1 MGDTGTSRPTHEHAD
16 KDGHFRRKD
25 SSFRNSISRDPNSQ
39 FPAEKGRYALYCN
52 LGCPWAHRTIL
63 VRALKDLED
72 VIQII
77 YTDFDLTEN
86 GWLFTGRNGSSDRD
100 PLYGFAG
107 LKQLYLKADPEYV
120 GRYTVP
126 TLWDKK
132 TETIVNNESS
142 EIIRML
148 YTEFDDLIEPR
159 YREANKQGR
168 GFYPEH
174 LQDEIDEMNEWVYNT
189 INNGVYKC
197 GFATTQEAYD
207 ANVYP
212 LFKSLDRV
220 EAHLSNASAC
230 HGGPFLFGS
239 HITEADIRLYTTIA
253 RFDAAYHT
261 IFMCNL
267 KSIRSDYPRL
277 YRWLRRL
284 YWNAS
289 DIPKGKVFKETTLPE
304 IYQYGYTNA
313 RYRQLKLPTKP
324 VQPRGPLHLFD
335 EWTEDDEDIDNG
347 RRVAF
352 RNVQAQSG
360 SNTNGTATPTSSGP
374 STNVGS
380 LSSSSQKVSTNGSG
394 KVDLSS
400 ESRAARTTSS
410 NAPNMGSFVTKGE
423 DAEADGDVDP
433 ARKLTRRNT
442 TQYEDQNAKWYKAA
456 KKAEKKSGAPNVH
469 LAL

>member
-1 MGDTGTSRPTHEHAD
+1 MYSDRTYDMLT
-16 KDGHFRRKD
+16 
-25 SSFRNSISRDPNSQ
+25 ILLQ
-39 FPAEKGRYALYCN
+39 
-52 LGCPWAHRTIL
+52 AHRTIL
-63 VRALKDLED
+63 VRALKGLED
-72 VIQII
+72 VIQMI

-86 GWLFTGRNGSSDRD
+86 GWLFTGKNGSSDRD
-100 PLYGFAG
+100 PLYGFVG
-107 LKQLYLKADPEYV
+107 LKQLYLKADPDYV

-132 TETIVNNESS
+132 TETIVNNESA

-148 YTEFDDLIEPR
+148 YTEFDDLIDPQ
-159 YREANKQGR
+159 YREANKQGK

-174 LQDEIDEMNEWVYNT
+174 LRAEIDEMNEWVYNT

-207 ANVYP
+207 ANIYP

-220 EAHLSNASAC
+220 EAHLSNPSAC

-267 KSIRSDYPRL
+267 RSIRSDYPRL

-289 DIPKGKVFKETTLPE
+289 DIPKGKIFKETTIPD
-304 IYQYGYTNA
+304 IYREGYTNA
-313 RYRQLKLPTKP
+313 RNRQLNPSGKP
-324 VQPRGPLHLFD
+324 VQPRGPLHIFD

-347 RRVAF
+347 RRVALKTL
-352 RNVQAQSG
+352 QAQSG
-360 SNTNGTATPTSSGP
+360 SDTNGTTTPTASGP
-374 STNVGS
+374 PTNVAS
-380 LSSSSQKVSTNGSG
+380 LSSVNPQKVSTNGSG

-400 ESRAARTTSS
+400 ENRAPRTGSS
-410 NAPNMGSFVTKGE
+410 HAPNMGSFVTRGE
-423 DAEADGDVDP
+423 GIEADGEVDP
-433 ARKLTRRNT
+433 ARKLARKT
-442 TQYEDQNAKWYKAA
+442 TAQYEAENAKWYKAA